1 MENGAMSRAL
11 LGDAAEKLVAM
22 RRADIPEA
30 AFAEASVAIRDTIGV
45 TVAGA
50 REPSFVKLRSA
61 IGRSIAPGP
70 ALLAGTSEKI
80 DTLSAG
86 LLNGTASHALDFD
99 DCSNTMGGHP
109 SAPIVP
115 AIIALA
121 EEADVDGETFIRAYL
136 AGFEFETR
144 LGRAVNFVHY
154 DKGWHP
160 TATLGTFG
168 AAAASAAMLGLDVR
182 STAGALAIAA
192 SMAAGIKANFGTD
205 VKPFHV
211 GQAVRNGML
220 AAYMA
225 REGVDA
231 SPVALEHP
239 QGFFEVFNGADNYKA
254 EMLLQGWADPLDIVE
269 IGVAYKQHPC
279 CASTHPAVDAALKL
293 RNKHDLHP
301 DQISAVRTFTHP
313 RRLRHT
319 NRPNPK
325 SGLDAKFSV
334 QYVVARALLE
344 GVVSPAVFTEEAV
357 MASDIRALMARI
369 VSSPHPSADMSSSE
383 HFFADVEIDLTDGRT
398 LKAHVDRPLG
408 RDRDHPLPEGALE
421 RKFLACT
428 VPTLGLPVAEKL
440 CAGLADLRQASSVA
454 GLFSML
460 AASGR

>member
-1 MENGAMSRAL
+1 
-11 LGDAAEKLVAM
+11 M

-254 EMLLQGWADPLDIVE
+254 EMLLQGWADPSTSLKSAWPTSSIR
-269 IGVAYKQHPC
+269 VAPAPIPPWMLRLS
-279 CASTHPAVDAALKL
+279 CATSTTCTRIKSALSEHSRIRVASAIPTGRIPNQVWM
-293 RNKHDLHP
+293 RN
-301 DQISAVRTFTHP
+301 SACNMWWLVH
-313 RRLRHT
+313 
-319 NRPNPK
+319 
-325 SGLDAKFSV
+325 SW
-334 QYVVARALLE
+334 RAL
-344 GVVSPAVFTEEAV
+344 
-357 MASDIRALMARI
+357 
-369 VSSPHPSADMSSSE
+369 
-383 HFFADVEIDLTDGRT
+383 
-398 LKAHVDRPLG
+398 
-408 RDRDHPLPEGALE
+408 
-421 RKFLACT
+421 
-428 VPTLGLPVAEKL
+428 
-440 CAGLADLRQASSVA
+440 
-454 GLFSML
+454 
-460 AASGR
+460 

>member
-11 LGDAAEKLVAM
+11 LGGAAEKLVAM
-22 RRADIPEA
+22 RRADVPEA

-61 IGRSIAPGP
+61 VGRCIAPGP

-121 EEADVDGETFIRAYL
+121 EEADVNGETFIRAYL

-160 TATLGTFG
+160 TSTLGTFG
-168 AAAASAAMLGLDVR
+168 AAAASAAILGLDAR

-211 GQAVRNGML
+211 GQAV
-220 AAYMA
+220 
-225 REGVDA
+225 
-231 SPVALEHP
+231 
-239 QGFFEVFNGADNYKA
+239 
-254 EMLLQGWADPLDIVE
+254 
-269 IGVAYKQHPC
+269 
-279 CASTHPAVDAALKL
+279 
-293 RNKHDLHP
+293 
-301 DQISAVRTFTHP
+301 
-313 RRLRHT
+313 
-319 NRPNPK
+319 
-325 SGLDAKFSV
+325 
-334 QYVVARALLE
+334 
-344 GVVSPAVFTEEAV
+344 
-357 MASDIRALMARI
+357 
-369 VSSPHPSADMSSSE
+369 
-383 HFFADVEIDLTDGRT
+383 
-398 LKAHVDRPLG
+398 
-408 RDRDHPLPEGALE
+408 
-421 RKFLACT
+421 
-428 VPTLGLPVAEKL
+428 
-440 CAGLADLRQASSVA
+440 
-454 GLFSML
+454 
-460 AASGR
+460 